1 MVASEIFGF
10 GGAGFFVCANA
21 GEYRMR
27 VRVHKPRHR
36 DAFSGVNYF
45 TVICDQGFDFAPP
58 AHGFVRVQAYPWAH
72 VWIDGR
78 DAGTTPLAAPL
89 ELVEG
94 PHTFKL
100 EHDWYQPIERQ
111 VDVKGG
117 RADNAAEV
125 TVDFE
130 AQGQLKLGKARPAGE
145 ETVP

>member
-1 MVASEIFGF
+1 MMLTLIHIAPLGRAQAAN
-10 GGAGFFVCANA
+10 GAGA
-21 GEYRMR
+21 
-27 VRVHKPRHR
+27 PP
-36 DAFSGVNYF
+36 
-45 TVICDQGFDFAPP
+45 PP

-72 VWIDGR
+72 VWIDGH

-111 VDVKGG
+111 IDVKGG

-145 ETVP
+145 EMVP